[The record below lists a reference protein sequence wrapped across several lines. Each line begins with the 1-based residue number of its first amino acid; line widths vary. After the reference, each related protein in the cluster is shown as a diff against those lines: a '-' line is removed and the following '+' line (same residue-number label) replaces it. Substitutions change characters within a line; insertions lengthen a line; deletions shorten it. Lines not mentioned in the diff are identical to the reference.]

1 MSPDVCEKAFHFLPL
16 PVFVVQDGY
25 FRYVNPKMVEI
36 SGYSREELLTR
47 PCMELVYFLDRE
59 MVENYSSLR
68 LSGKAPETYL
78 FRVLNPQGEVSYLSI
93 FFSNIEYDGRAASLG
108 QFVDITSQTKVSN
121 ELNIQKVH
129 FQQLFLNSPHAIAM
143 MDDQDRFVEINGGFE
158 KLFQYSIDEIRGIP
172 INDVI
177 VPEDFMEDAFHNSKT
192 VFAGG
197 VIQEDTVR
205 KRKDGSL
212 VNVSLVGYPVV
223 LDNKHIGMYAIYED
237 ITERKTAE
245 KTLFKEKERLAVTL
259 TSIGD
264 AVIAVDRSGRVTIIN
279 PVAQSLTGWSEGEA
293 LGRPLEEI
301 FIIVNEYTGEP
312 VENPVQKVLEEGQ
325 TVGLA
330 NHTSLISRD
339 GTVKSIADSA
349 APICDQTGEML
360 GVILVFR
367 DMTLERQKEEALRKS
382 EERFRS
388 MVESTDDWV
397 WEVDPRGV
405 FTYVSPQIKDMLG
418 YSPEEVVGR
427 TVFHLMAKE
436 EARRVNN
443 IFRSFADQLKSF
455 RSFEI
460 KVLHKDRF
468 PVFMETNG
476 VPFFS
481 EGEFLGYFGIIRDI
495 TQRRLAAEKLAYAHQ
510 QLQDIIEF
518 LPDAT
523 FVLDQNRIIIAWN
536 RAIEEM
542 SGAPKEDMIGR
553 GDFAYAIP
561 FYGEPRPVIIDLIF
575 SDDVS
580 AEGMY
585 DYVERKGSTLF
596 AEVFISTLNKNKGGY
611 IWVKASPLI
620 DRQGNFVG
628 AICSIR
634 DITQRK
640 EIEDRLKY
648 LSLHDSLTGL
658 YNRTY
663 FEEEMRRLEGG
674 NSYPLSIIL
683 CDVDG
688 LKLVNDSLGHSAG
701 DTLLIAAADVSR
713 RSFDPGVIVS
723 RIGGDEFAILLP
735 GINRAGV
742 ESCCAKMRENVN
754 CYNDDNPDLPLSLS
768 IGFSTA
774 VDSSMGLGQVFKDAD
789 NNMYREKL
797 HHSQS
802 ARSVIVST
810 LMKALEA
817 RDFITEGH
825 GDRIQDLV
833 EDMALVMGLSERKAN
848 ELRLFAQFHDIGKVG
863 IPDRILFKAG
873 PLTEEEYNEM
883 KRHCEIGFRIAQSAP
898 DLASIADWVLKHH
911 EWWNGNGYPL
921 RLKGDEI
928 PLECRILSIADAYD
942 AMTSDRPYRKAIPKK
957 EALAELERCSE
968 VQFDP
973 ILVKVFIKLL
983 EGQ

>member
-1 MSPDVCEKAFHFLPL
+1 MPL
-16 PVFVVQDGY
+16 PVFIVQDGF
-25 FRYVNPKMVEI
+25 FRYVNPKMVQI

-47 PCMELVYFLDRE
+47 PCMELLYTVDRE
-59 MVENYSSLR
+59 MMEDYASLR
-68 LSGKAPETYL
+68 ISGAEVPEMYL
-78 FRVLNPQGEVSYLSI
+78 FRVFDPQGEVCYLNGY
-93 FFSNIEYDGRAASLG
+93 FSKIEYDGRPASLG
-108 QFVDITSQTKVSN
+108 QFIDVTRSTKIRE
-121 ELNIQKVH
+121 ELDIQKIH
-129 FQQLFLNSPHAIAM
+129 FQQLFDNSPHAIAM
-143 MDDQDRFVEINGGFE
+143 LDAQDRFVGINGGFE
-158 KLFQYSIDEIRGIP
+158 RLFQYTIDEIRGFR
-172 INDVI
+172 INDVV
-177 VPEDFMEDAFHNSKT
+177 VPKGFEENAGYNSDT
-192 VFAGG
+192 VFGGG
-197 VIQEDTVR
+197 VIQCESVR

-212 VNVSLVGYPVV
+212 VNVALVGYPVV
-223 LDNKHIGMYAIYED
+223 LDNRHIGMYAIYED
-237 ITERKTAE
+237 ITERKRAE
-245 KTLFKEKERLAVTL
+245 EKIFKEKERLAVTL
-259 TSIGD
+259 SCIGD
-264 AVIAVDRSGRVTIIN
+264 AVIAVDRSGKVTIIN
-279 PVAQSLTGWSEGEA
+279 PVAQSLTGWSEVEA
-293 LGRPLEEI
+293 VGRPLGEI
-301 FIIVNEYTGEP
+301 FKIVNEYTGEP
-312 VENPVQKVLEEGQ
+312 VETPVQKVLEEGR

-330 NHTSLISRD
+330 NHTALISRD
-339 GTVKSIADSA
+339 GSVRSIADSA
-349 APICDQTGEML
+349 APICDESEEML

-397 WEVDPRGV
+397 WEVDSQGV

-427 TVFHLMAKE
+427 TVFHLMSRE
-436 EARRVNN
+436 EARRVNTV
-443 IFRSFADQLKSF
+443 FTSFAKQLKSF
-455 RSFEI
+455 RAFEI
-460 KVLHKDRF
+460 TISHKDGL

-476 VPFFS
+476 APLFS
-481 EGEFLGYFGIIRDI
+481 DGEFLGYFGIIRDI
-495 TQRRLAAEKLAYAHQ
+495 TQRKLAAEKLSSAHQ

-523 FVLDQNRIIIAWN
+523 FVLDQDRIIIAWN
-536 RAIEEM
+536 RAIEKM
-542 SGAPKEDMIGR
+542 SGAPKEDMIGKS
-553 GDFAYAIP
+553 DFAYAVP
-561 FYGEPRPVIIDLIF
+561 FYGKPRPVIIDLIF
-575 SDDVS
+575 SDNPS
-580 AEGMY
+580 IEGLY

-596 AEVFISTLNKNKGGY
+596 AEVFVPSLNKNNGGY
-611 IWVKASPLI
+611 IWVKASPLF
-620 DRQGNFVG
+620 DREGNFVG

-658 YNRTY
+658 YNRAF

-674 NSYPLSIIL
+674 HGYPISIIL

-688 LKLVNDSLGHSAG
+688 LKLVNDSLGHRAG
-701 DTLLIAAADVSR
+701 DTLLIAAADVNR
-713 RSFDPGVIVS
+713 RSFDTGVIVS

-735 GINRAGV
+735 GTNRAGV

-754 CYNDDNPDLPLSLS
+754 VYNDANPDLPLSLS
-768 IGFSTA
+768 IGFATA
-774 VDSSMGLGQVFKDAD
+774 GDNSVSLGQVFKEAD
-789 NNMYREKL
+789 NNMFREKL
-797 HHSQS
+797 YHSQS

-873 PLTEEEYNEM
+873 PLTGEEYNEM
-883 KRHCEIGFRIAQSAP
+883 KRHCEIGCRIAQSAP
-898 DLASIADWVLKHH
+898 DLASIADWILKHH

-921 RLKGDEI
+921 KLRGDEI

-942 AMTSDRPYRKAIPKK
+942 AMTSDRPYRRAIPKK
-957 EALAELERCSE
+957 EALAELERCAE

-983 EGQ
+983 EGQETTS